1 MVNIGQGSSQ
11 SGKRVLSNAIIV
23 VASVYIGFLLYQSVY
38 YNFQLNNK
46 VEKLEVQIAK
56 QEAEKLGFE
65 ALITYYQTS
74 TFQQLEA
81 RRKLGMRFPGEKVV
95 TIELSQQQTGLSEA
109 ETTDPQGVNS
119 VNNIELWLKF
129 FSGKLKRV

>member
-1 MVNIGQGSSQ
+1 MVDTGQNANQPGR
-11 SGKRVLSNAIIV
+11 RVLTNAIV
-23 VASVYIGFLLYQSVY
+23 VVFSVYVGFLLYQSVY

-46 VEKLEVQIAK
+46 VEKLEAQIAK

-65 ALITYYQTS
+65 ALITYYQTN

-81 RRKLGMRFPGEKVV
+81 RRKLGMRFPGEKIVIV
-95 TIELSQQQTGLSEA
+95 ELAQKQTDLGGEK
-109 ETTDPQGVNS
+109 TTDSQGNS
-119 VNNIELWLKF
+119 SVSNLKLWFKF